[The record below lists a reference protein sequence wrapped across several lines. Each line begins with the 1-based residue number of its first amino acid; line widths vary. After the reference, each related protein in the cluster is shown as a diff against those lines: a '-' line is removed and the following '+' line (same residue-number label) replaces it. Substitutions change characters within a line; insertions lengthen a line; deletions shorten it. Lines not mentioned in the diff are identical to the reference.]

1 MVEIGQT
8 SADGGR
14 TMRLLVPDVS
24 PVRVRDAYGW
34 RRPLTAGEGRTG
46 CRVIADHV
54 DRVRRLMAQRA
65 TAPR

>member
-1 MVEIGQT
+1 MVEIGQR

-14 TMRLLVPDVS
+14 AVRILVPDAS
-24 PVRVRDAYGW
+24 PVSVRDAYGW

-65 TAPR
+65 IAPR